1 MYFKYGI
8 KNSTL
13 ETNPPQPRAPTPP
26 VPNPLDRTTIPAPC
40 TSQPK
45 ATGDRNIF
53 EGDGNG
59 MFGNKDM

>member
-13 ETNPPQPRAPTPP
+13 EKNPPMPRAPTPP
-26 VPNPLDRTTIPAPC
+26 QPNPLDRTTIPPA
-40 TSQPK
+40 TNQSMT
-45 ATGDRNIF
+45 TGDRNIF

-59 MFGNKDM
+59 MYGNPEL